1 MGISISPPFGRS
13 WGRLQKHSIMA
24 QEDDLRALG
33 KVMDFMRGISVIFL
47 LVNCYWF
54 CYEAFHVWGFTLGII
69 DKILMNFQRTT
80 GLFSSILWTKLFCVV
95 FLALSCLGTKG
106 VKEEKITW
114 PKIWTVLFSGFVF
127 FFLNWWLLALPI
139 GKVGAATLYIF
150 TLSVGYICLLMA
162 GVWMSRLLKN
172 NLMDDVFNTENESF
186 MQETRLMENEYS
198 VNLPTRFYYKKKW
211 NKGWI
216 NVVNPFRA
224 SMVLGTPGSGKS
236 YAIVNNYIKQQIEK
250 GFAMYIYD
258 YKFPDLSEIAYNHL
272 LHHLDAYKVKPQFYV
287 INFDDPRK
295 SHRCNPINPAFM
307 TDISDAYES
316 AYTIMLNL
324 NRSWIQKQ
332 GDFFVESPIILLAAI
347 IWFLKIYEDG
357 KYCTFPHAIEFLNRP
372 YAQIFPILT
381 SYDELANYLS
391 PFMDAWEGGAQD
403 QLQGQIASAKI
414 PLSRMISP
422 ALYWVMTGD
431 DFSLDINNPNEPKV
445 LVVGNN
451 PDRQNI
457 YSAALGL
464 YNSRI
469 VKLINKKKQLKSSVI
484 IDELPTIYFRG
495 LDNLIA
501 TARSNKVA
509 VCLGFQDF
517 SQLTRDYGDKESK
530 VIQNTVGN
538 VFSGQVVGETAKTLS
553 ERFGKVL
560 QQRQSMTINR
570 NDKSTSI
577 STQMDSL
584 IPASKISNLT
594 QGMFVGAVSDNFD
607 ERIEQ
612 KIFHAEIVVDSA
624 KVSAE
629 MKAYQPIPVINIFQN
644 ENSSDNLKEA
654 IEANYKRIKQ
664 DILFLVDFEIE
675 RIKNEPRLKYLLK
688 EL

>member
-1 MGISISPPFGRS
+1 MSYKTILDIRADTK
-13 WGRLQKHSIMA
+13 LYSIMA

-47 LVNCYWF
+47 LINCYWF
-54 CYEAFHVWGFTLGII
+54 CYEAFQEWHFTFGII
-69 DKILMNFQRTT
+69 NKILMNFQRTS

-127 FFLNWWLLALPI
+127 FFFNWWLLALPI

-150 TLSVGYICLLMA
+150 TLSVGYICLLMG

-272 LHHLDAYKVKPQFYV
+272 LHHLDAYKVTPQFFV

-347 IWFLKIYEDG
+347 IWFLKIYENG

-594 QGMFVGAVSDNFD
+594 QGMFVGAMSDNFD
-607 ERIEQ
+607 ERIDQ
-612 KIFHAEIVVDSA
+612 KIFHAEIVVDSV

-629 MKAYQPIPVINIFQN
+629 MKAYQSIPVIADFTN
-644 ENSSDNLKEA
+644 EDGFDNLKET
-654 IEANYKRIKQ
+654 IEANYKRIRQ
-664 DILFLVDFEIE
+664 EILSLVDAETK
-675 RIKNEPRLKYLLK
+675 RIK
-688 EL
+688 ELPSPAHLAK